1 MHLIHSYPQLVGS
14 WCAGPPGPP
23 TVETMDL
30 HVTLAAGPGVRL
42 ANGCSTE
49 EIVITGAHRLS
60 GAQLCEQLSQRA
72 DGQHLLVAGVP
83 VQELVAGV
91 PPLVPGAVIVAGT
104 SQCPDASP
112 SRRGTLFFL
121 VRSGP
126 DAGKIVPLV
135 RGTYTIGRRGSD
147 ITLHD
152 PVVSRGHALLTVTTE
167 AVTLSDRNSANGVVV
182 DGSRI
187 SESPVTTESDIRIG
201 SNRCTLILADT
212 PVETPLAVDLSK
224 PCPVEAVPPSEANR
238 LLIASAFLPL
248 VLGVVLAVTTGMW
261 FFLAFS
267 ALSAV
272 AGSVPLINARKTRRT
287 FAGAVEAAVAA
298 DSERRRRAA
307 PDPAALALAALR
319 TGHPALAQPPPRSF
333 DGRYL
338 RLGTADQPANIEV
351 RPVPPGWRPPLI
363 SGLPVLV
370 PLNGEENGQPIGL
383 DVRAPRD
390 TLDRVANLILL
401 QLSALGGAGEI
412 LCHGAAW
419 ELPHSARFLPGV
431 TLTANPGHFAELLAT
446 GKYSSVV
453 VFGPEPSPPVPGVR
467 AYRFFPRPGQD
478 DGRWTVDYF
487 GSEPVLRSPSGVL
500 PFDPDYVGVGT
511 FDLMARAFGTGSGAV
526 PTAEAS
532 VPPVVALSEFFAGD
546 SPGILGKWRTATARS
561 CLGTIIGSAVAGPL
575 SLDLVADGPHL
586 LVAGTTGSGKSEFL
600 RSLVLGLS
608 LHHPP
613 AELNFMFIDFKGGA
627 GLGGLASLPHVAG
640 MLTDLSTETVSR
652 ALVSLRA
659 EVRRR
664 ESLFAAVRAAD
675 FGEYR
680 DLNGPGL
687 PRLVIVID
695 EFRMLSEE
703 VPGSVNDLMRIAAL
717 GRSLGMHLVLATQR
731 PQGAITSE
739 IRANITAGVALRMQ
753 SAAESQDLLD
763 SPAAS
768 TISVNNPGR
777 GYLRIASGQPI
788 EFQTATTSSPAGYPS
803 SIVSFAH
810 FLSRGSP
817 GDGTAGSDICTAQN
831 SSSRPQEGLQ
841 SLVSAVGKAAR
852 ALGSPPLRLPVLPPL
867 PEALSR
873 AAAVPA
879 DVPQLGVLDIPERQA
894 QRPLLWD
901 PGRHSHLAFIGQHG
915 SGRAAVCA
923 AAEHLRCLPDRHLYL
938 LDGDA
943 NLRPC
948 RDAPQVG
955 AYVTASDI
963 RRAARVLERLAELVV
978 HRLNGGPE
986 SAEAAPGITVFIT
999 GWGRWA
1005 AAFRSGR
1012 FGGAEESLQDI
1023 VRDGETAGVALVIA
1037 GERELIASRFFSLLP
1052 NRLYLPLG
1060 VSPEML
1066 LSWPKLPA
1074 MDPVA
1079 GRGLAQGRISPDTHA
1094 VAQLIMEPGPLPDI
1108 PPGQRPFPVAALP
1121 HTVSSSSLR
1130 PRPSDGR
1137 TIHIPIGVGGD
1148 DLSPV
1153 HLSLPPRTAG
1163 LIVGGAG
1170 TGKSQTL
1177 DLIAAQAP
1185 RSVHCLH
1192 PGPEADPFSYWR
1204 RPELAQQTAGSLLLV
1219 DDVDLLPREIAQQ
1232 LAAMVAAGARAV
1244 FSATPSPS
1252 LITNPA
1258 LTAVRVNPLGIVLG
1272 PHAPADGEVF
1282 GLRLEVNGTPPPGR
1296 GVLLEKRRSTEIQ
1309 IARHEPSSL
1318 TGSSV
1323 RGQ

>member
-1 MHLIHSYPQLVGS
+1 
-14 WCAGPPGPP
+14 
-23 TVETMDL
+23 MDL

-42 ANGCSTE
+42 ASGGSTE

-60 GAQLCEQLSQRA
+60 GTQLYEQLSQRA
-72 DGQHLLVAGVP
+72 DGQHFLVAGVP

-91 PPLVPGAVIVAGT
+91 SPLTPGAVIVAGT
-104 SQCPDASP
+104 SQCPDVSP
-112 SRRGTLFFL
+112 SRPGTLFFL

-126 DAGKIVPLV
+126 DAGKTVPLV
-135 RGTYTIGRRGSD
+135 RGTCTIGRNGSD

-152 PVVSRGHALLTVTTE
+152 PLMSRRHALLTVTTE
-167 AVTLSDRNSANGVVV
+167 AVTLSDRNSANGVRV

-187 SESPVTTESDIRIG
+187 SESPVTTDSDIRIG
-201 SNRCTLILADT
+201 SNRCALILADT
-212 PVETPLAVDLSK
+212 PVGTPLAVDLSK
-224 PCPVEAVPPSEANR
+224 PCPVRAVPPSEASR

-287 FAGAVEAAVAA
+287 FAGAVETAVAA

-307 PDPAALALAALR
+307 PDPAGLALAALR

-333 DGRYL
+333 DGHYL
-338 RLGTADQPANIEV
+338 RLGTADQPANIEA
-351 RPVPPGWRPPLI
+351 RPAPPGWRPPLI
-363 SGLPVLV
+363 PEMPVLV
-370 PLNGEENGQPIGL
+370 PLTGEENGEPIGL
-383 DVRAPRD
+383 DVRAPRG

-412 LCHGAAW
+412 LCHGAAS

-431 TLTANPGHFAELLAT
+431 TLTSNPGHFAEMLAT
-446 GKYSSVV
+446 GRYSSVV
-453 VFGPEPSPPVPGVR
+453 VFGPEPSPPVPGAR
-467 AYRFFPRPGQD
+467 IYRFFPCQGQE

-487 GSEPVLRSPSGVL
+487 ESEPVLRSPGGVL
-500 PFDPDYVGVGT
+500 PFHPDYVRAGT
-511 FDLMARAFGTGSGAV
+511 FEMMARAFGAGSGSGAV

-532 VPPVVALSEFFAGD
+532 VPPVVALTELFAGD
-546 SPGILGKWRTATARS
+546 SPGILGKWRTAS
-561 CLGTIIGSAVAGPL
+561 EGLCLRTIVGSSVAGPL
-575 SLDLVADGPHL
+575 SFDLIADGPHL

-627 GLGGLASLPHVAG
+627 GLGGLASLPHVTG
-640 MLTDLSTETVSR
+640 MLTDLSPETVSR

-659 EVRRR
+659 EVKRR
-664 ESLFAAVRAAD
+664 ESLFAAVHAAD
-675 FGEYR
+675 YGEYR
-680 DLNGPGL
+680 GLNGTGL

-703 VPGSVNDLMRIAAL
+703 VPGAVNDLMRIAAL

-739 IRANITAGVALRMQ
+739 IRANITASVVLRMQ
-753 SAAESQDLLD
+753 SAMEAQDLLG
-763 SPAAS
+763 SAAAS
-768 TISVNNPGR
+768 SIPVNRPGR

-788 EFQTATTSSPAGYPS
+788 EFQTATTTSPTGYPTS
-803 SIVSFAH
+803 SIMSFAQ

-817 GDGTAGSDICTAQN
+817 GGGTAGDDIGTAQT
-831 SSSRPQEGLQ
+831 SPTLRDDVQ
-841 SLVSAVGKAAR
+841 SLVSAAGRAAR

-879 DVPQLGVLDIPERQA
+879 DILQLGLLDIPERQA

-901 PGRHSHLAFIGQHG
+901 PGQHSHLAFIGQHG
-915 SGRAAVCA
+915 SGRAVVCA

-943 NLRPC
+943 NLRSC

-955 AYVTASDI
+955 AYVTASDV
-963 RRAARVLERLAELVV
+963 RRAARVLQRLAELVV

-1005 AAFRSGR
+1005 SAFRNGR

-1037 GERELIASRFFSLLP
+1037 GERELIVSRFFSLLP

-1060 VSPEML
+1060 ASPEML

-1074 MDPVA
+1074 MDPVP
-1079 GRGLAQGRISPDTHA
+1079 GRALAQGRISPDAQA
-1094 VAQLIMEPGPLPDI
+1094 VAQLIMEQGELPDM
-1108 PPGQRPFPVAALP
+1108 PPAQRPFRVAALP
-1121 HTVSSSSLR
+1121 HTLESSELS

-1137 TIHIPIGVGGD
+1137 TAHIPIGVGGD

-1153 HLSLPPRTAG
+1153 HLSMPPRTAG

-1170 TGKSQTL
+1170 TGKSRTL
-1177 DLIAAQAP
+1177 DLIAVQAP
-1185 RSVHCLH
+1185 RSLPCLR

-1204 RPELAQQTAGSLLLV
+1204 RPEVAQQSAGSLLLV
-1219 DDVDLLPREIAQQ
+1219 DDVDLLPREIQQQ

-1252 LITNPA
+1252 LVTNPA

-1272 PHAPADGEVF
+1272 PHSPADGEVF

-1296 GVLLEKRRSTEIQ
+1296 AVLVGMRRSTEIQ
-1309 IARHEPSSL
+1309 LARHEP
-1318 TGSSV
+1318 V
-1323 RGQ
+1323 RPDR